1 MIETTNLQLF
11 PVERIHIKAFL
22 SSKSELAE
30 LLQVTVP
37 NNWPQFPHRKRAGSP
52 GLPTWGGTRLRL
64 I

>member
-1 MIETTNLQLF
+1 MIETTNLQLL

-52 GLPTWGGTRLRL
+52 GL
-64 I
+64 